1 MTVVGFDFG
10 TTNSL
15 VSVVD
20 SDRVYDLVDED
31 GQPVPSIV
39 KYEGVRK
46 VVGTEAKE
54 ALDAVGLGV
63 HGDFVKSPKTFL
75 GDETIVVGGVER
87 SPIDVTEDVIRHV
100 RDRAL
105 ASPRNPGVLNDITD
119 VVATIPVDMNGPR
132 RRALRNAYS
141 RAGMRV
147 VQFVHEP
154 FAALYGHFR
163 PHAGTDFVRRF
174 DRKNILVVDWGGG
187 TLDLTLCRLEDG
199 RVVQLQ
205 NSGTGELGGDTFDDS
220 IRNWVLAHA
229 ENVPDAVDAG
239 RRRQVRNKCE
249 SVKISLSEEDSATVY
264 LRNFNPETGDPL
276 AYLLTRDILDSISK
290 PLIDQ
295 AMNHVTALLD
305 AAHMSEN
312 QIALCLVTGG
322 MSRMPV
328 ITARLREFFGAN
340 RVEVSKNSGTL
351 IAQGAAWIAHDRQ
364 QLELAKDVEVQLAR
378 GSFHR
383 ILRAGTPIPFEGQEM
398 TGDKLEVFCADP
410 RDGHAKFQFCTPRR
424 PGGDAQRSDPRDE
437 IANLSLDVDA
447 NAAPFIERLTLT
459 TRIDSDGV
467 LHATAMSDLT
477 RRPESVSL
485 HDMEFGISLGSAGVC
500 ATKADA
506 PGPSGPTDT
515 DAFESGDLVVRSNIA
530 DKKDDFYVPGELLYT
545 YNSTYFSRAKN
556 PPQIQEDER
565 LYYQPCA
572 VCKKPSYDPDCRCGR
587 R

>member
-20 SDRVYDLVDED
+20 NDRVYDLVDED

-132 RRALRNAYS
+132 RRALRNAYA

-147 VQFVHEP
+147 VQFVTSR

-229 ENVPDAVDAG
+229 ENVPDVVDAG

-295 AMNHVTALLD
+295 AMDHVTALLD

-322 MSRMPV
+322 MSRMRRSPRGCENSSAPTV
-328 ITARLREFFGAN
+328 SRSRRTA
-340 RVEVSKNSGTL
+340 
-351 IAQGAAWIAHDRQ
+351 
-364 QLELAKDVEVQLAR
+364 
-378 GSFHR
+378 
-383 ILRAGTPIPFEGQEM
+383 
-398 TGDKLEVFCADP
+398 
-410 RDGHAKFQFCTPRR
+410 
-424 PGGDAQRSDPRDE
+424 
-437 IANLSLDVDA
+437 
-447 NAAPFIERLTLT
+447 
-459 TRIDSDGV
+459 
-467 LHATAMSDLT
+467 
-477 RRPESVSL
+477 
-485 HDMEFGISLGSAGVC
+485 
-500 ATKADA
+500 
-506 PGPSGPTDT
+506 GP
-515 DAFESGDLVVRSNIA
+515 
-530 DKKDDFYVPGELLYT
+530 
-545 YNSTYFSRAKN
+545 
-556 PPQIQEDER
+556 
-565 LYYQPCA
+565 
-572 VCKKPSYDPDCRCGR
+572 
-587 R
+587 